1 MNLRESPAVKN
12 KIKNLLLLMVVMLPI
27 GAILLI
33 MSIYSLSAG
42 DTNRNIFGGVVLVII
57 AFVIGFYMVY
67 SLLKFRKLL
76 KNIEIGNCIVLN
88 GKGSIGRRSGKGGP
102 YYFLRLEV
110 VDASGIMQIYTS
122 DYFRGKLA
130 RKAAALEGL
139 EASFLKKPIFA
150 GSVNKV
156 LFDKVLAEDFTV
168 YIDTKNPKNYFVD
181 ITPLY
186 AAAEQK

>member
-1 MNLRESPAVKN
+1 MNFRESSAVKN
-12 KIKNLLLLMVVMLPI
+12 KIKNLVLLIVVMLPI
-27 GAILLI
+27 GAIILI
-33 MSIYSLSAG
+33 MSIYSLFLEN
-42 DTNRNIFGGVVLVII
+42 DNRNIFRGVVLII
-57 AFVIGFYMVY
+57 ISFIIGSYSIY

-76 KNIEIGNCIVLN
+76 KNIEIGNCIVLT

-102 YYFLRLEV
+102 YYFLRVEA
-110 VDASGIMQIYTS
+110 VDAAGIMQIYTS

-139 EASFLKKPIFA
+139 EAPVLKKPIFT

-156 LFDKVLAEDFTV
+156 LFDKVLAEYFNIYV
-168 YIDTKNPKNYFVD
+168 DTQSPKNYFVD
-181 ITPLY
+181 ISPLY